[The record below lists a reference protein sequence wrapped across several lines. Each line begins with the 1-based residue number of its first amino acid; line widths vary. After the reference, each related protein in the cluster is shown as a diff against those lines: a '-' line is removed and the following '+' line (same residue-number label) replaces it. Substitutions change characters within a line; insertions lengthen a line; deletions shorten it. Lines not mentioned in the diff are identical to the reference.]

1 MIPMPFFSLIDAILQ
16 LYTLVV
22 FIMVIFS
29 WLLTFNVINRHN
41 QFIDMVWRTLIALTE
56 PVLGPIRR
64 MMPSLGGIDISP
76 IVLLLGIM
84 FLREMNRWLA
94 ARIGIV

>member
-41 QFIDMVWRTLIALTE
+41 QFVDMVWRTLIALTE
-56 PVLGPIRR
+56 PLLGPIRR
-64 MMPSLGGIDISP
+64 MMPSLGGIDLSP
-76 IVLLLGIM
+76 IILLLGIM
-84 FLREMNRWLA
+84 FLRQMNWWLA
-94 ARIGIV
+94 ARIGIS